1 MLYAINRPIFSSD
14 LLYNCH
20 FFSFAFRS
28 SESVSCLYVDFW
40 VSMAFNWLLFNCLD
54 WYYVLWIQYIWK
66 SSSDCLLVV
75 ILFEVLIDLLTL
87 IRIIIF
93 QFPYFFKLL
102 LRVAFNQFD
111 HINWTIKKIEL
122 LRFRVFAY
130 LFFHLLFTI
139 SVRSNCCNFI
149 VLLIM
154 VFLIALYFS
163 NLNQIIINYRI
174 LIILLSL
181 YDLLN
186 CGYTYWSIQFI
197 CSLVLIIIILVVC
210 VSFKLFL
217 MRWQLH
223 WFW

>member
-1 MLYAINRPIFSSD
+1 
-14 LLYNCH
+14 
-20 FFSFAFRS
+20 
-28 SESVSCLYVDFW
+28 
-40 VSMAFNWLLFNCLD
+40 MAFNWLLLNCLD

-111 HINWTIKKIEL
+111 HINRTIKKIEL

-130 LFFHLLFTI
+130 LFFYLLYSIF
-139 SVRSNCCNFI
+139 VRSNCCDFI

-181 YDLLN
+181 NDLLN

-197 CSLVLIIIILVVC
+197 CSLILIIIILVVC